1 MNNGEFLE
9 VIKRSFASYLDVQT
23 SRSTAKLILHE
34 EIAKDLAARLGDGY
48 KVKSQGMGDL
58 AQIPQVMG

>member
-23 SRSTAKLILHE
+23 SRSTAKLKILHG
-34 EIAKDLAARLGDGY
+34 EIAKD
-48 KVKSQGMGDL
+48 
-58 AQIPQVMG
+58 